1 MDPLNAEALTGLTAA
16 LESLLPASADP
27 ALAPDLSVSPTRFAT
42 TGLNGFVGFNH
53 QPEGEILGRRVKA
66 NAVVGVKTK
75 TLDALNGA
83 VAGVSA
89 SIVGALRGDLRRL
102 GILDVGVSGLGPQ
115 TPPAPGPKG
124 VARQEVTFDVSYE
137 FLKLPTASSGVI
149 ASVPLDVDL
158 SRDNDPRTLIAEE
171 FGPQSLADFDVV
183 DDPAAGSNTPSHWEF
198 DAAGQRIRQTSS
210 IFGGT
215 AAVNANK
222 PGTYLVLRATPSR
235 PAVAD
240 FILRAE
246 LESDGDQGIGVVF
259 RFQDAANFYFFVA
272 NQNKGYRLLGKKVG
286 GSFQQVAL
294 DATKSFTV
302 AAVTRLKVVA
312 VGPDLQVFLDDA
324 PALAGTDSSLP
335 DPGRVGLLAYRNPQA
350 LFYGIELVAI

>member
-16 LESLLPASADP
+16 LESLLPAPADP
-27 ALAPDLSVSPTRFAT
+27 ALAPDLSVSATRFAT
-42 TGLNGFVGFNH
+42 TGLNGFVGFSH

-66 NAVVGVKTK
+66 NAVVGVKTE
-75 TLDALNGA
+75 TLDGLNGA
-83 VAGVSA
+83 VAGVTA

-115 TPPAPGPKG
+115 APPAPGPDG
-124 VARQEVTFDVSYE
+124 VARQEVIFDVSYE
-137 FLKLPTASSGVI
+137 FLKLPVESSGVI

-158 SRDNDPRTLIAEE
+158 SRDNDPTTLISEE
-171 FGPQSLADFDVV
+171 FSAQSLADFDIV
-183 DDPAAGSNTPSHWEF
+183 DDPAAATNAPSNWEF

-240 FILRAE
+240 FILRTE

-259 RFQDAANFYFFVA
+259 RFKDAANYYFFVA
-272 NQNKGYRLLGKKVG
+272 NQNKNYRLLGKKVG
-286 GSFQQVAL
+286 GTFQQVAL
-294 DATKSFTV
+294 DATTSFTV
-302 AAVTRLKVVA
+302 SAVTRLKVVA
-312 VGPDLQVFLDDA
+312 TGPDFQVFLDDA
-324 PALAGTDSSLP
+324 PALVGTDSSLP
-335 DPGRVGLLAYRNPQA
+335 DAGRVGLLAYRNPQA

>member
-1 MDPLNAEALTGLTAA
+1 MDPLNTEALTGLTAA
-16 LESLLPASADP
+16 MHSLVPPPADP
-27 ALAPDLSVSPTRFAT
+27 TLTPDITVRPTRFGT
-42 TGLNGFVGFNH
+42 TGLSGFVGVNH
-53 QPEGEILGRRVKA
+53 EPDGEILGRRVQA
-66 NAVVGVKTK
+66 SAVVGVKTK
-75 TLDALNGA
+75 TLNALNDA
-83 VAGVSA
+83 VAAVTA
-89 SIVGALRGDLRRL
+89 SVVGAQRGDLRRL
-102 GILDVGVSGLGPQ
+102 GILDIGVGGLGPQ
-115 TPPAPGPKG
+115 APPSAGPTG

-137 FLKLPTASSGVI
+137 FLKLPTAASGVI

-158 SRDNDPRTLIAEE
+158 SRDNDPTTLISEE

-183 DDPAAGSNTPSHWEF
+183 DDPAATTNAPSSWQF
-198 DAAGQRIRQTSS
+198 DAAGRRIRQTSS

-222 PGTYLVLRATPSR
+222 PGTYLVLHATPSR

-240 FILRAE
+240 FILRTE

-272 NQNKGYRLLGKKVG
+272 NQNKGYRLLGKKVAG
-286 GSFQQVAL
+286 TFTQVAV

-302 AAVTRLKVVA
+302 GAVTRLKVVA
-312 VGPDLQVFLDDA
+312 VGPDLQVFLDDS
-324 PALAGTDSSLP
+324 PALAGSDSSLP

-350 LFYGIELVAI
+350 FFYGIELVAL